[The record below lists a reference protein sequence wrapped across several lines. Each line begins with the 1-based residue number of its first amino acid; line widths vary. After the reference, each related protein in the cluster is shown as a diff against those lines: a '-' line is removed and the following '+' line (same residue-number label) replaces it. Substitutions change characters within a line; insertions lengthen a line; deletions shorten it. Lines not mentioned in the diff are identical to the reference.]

1 MEPLSSTAIAAASE
15 SVAETTVAQG
25 AAEIEGGLGM
35 EAGLE
40 AAAEVREAIL
50 GEQGFLQQLETIRF
64 DSVESLAV
72 RNDAALSEVPQ
83 SQIEANRMSGAA
95 REEALGDE
103 LAREY
108 PKEDGYTIES
118 QCPIRDQTGGIA
130 IDPKTGESRR
140 LDFVVIKNREIV
152 ESIEV
157 TSETADKTA
166 QLAKEQRIRDT
177 GGNFVKDRETG
188 DLVRFAPGVQT
199 EVVRRA

>member
-1 MEPLSSTAIAAASE
+1 MEPLSATAIAAASK
-15 SVAETTVAQG
+15 SAAETTVAQG

-40 AAAEVREAIL
+40 SAAEVREAIV
-50 GEQGFLQQLETIRF
+50 GEQGLLQQLDTIRF

-83 SQIEANRMSGAA
+83 WQIEANRISGAA

-108 PKEDGYTIES
+108 PKEDGYNIES
-118 QCPIRDQTGGIA
+118 QCPIRDEAGKIA
-130 IDPKTGESRR
+130 IDPKTDESRR
-140 LDFVVIKNREIV
+140 LDFVVIKNEEV
-152 ESIEV
+152 VKSIEV
-157 TSETADKTA
+157 TSEAADKTA
-166 QLAKEQRIRDT
+166 QLAKEERIRDA
-177 GGNFVKDRETG
+177 GGDFVKDRETD
-188 DLVRFAPGVQT
+188 DLVRFAPGVKT